1 MGDPGTGKV
10 WSMSAL
16 LGVARPHALAVKGG
30 TLAATTVL
38 AGAGFL
44 GVATVAPEIPGAPFA
59 AVQHNVA
66 LVDFP
71 SFSESL
77 QSLLNDMGMGDLNA
91 VLGGFG
97 TFDVDSTVSQF
108 LASLNPDGITL
119 NGLTNIFGISLT
131 EPLYSA
137 TAQSLLGFGS
147 DWLVNGV
154 PIGNLD
160 LGDLIDVV
168 LGAGAGE
175 HSLTDL
181 ADAVGLGSMLSQYGG
196 MITALGLENLNYQNC
211 PLGICSNPDLTLNS
225 SLVDWLSGILQV
237 PTTDVTK
244 HVTSILPPFST
255 TTVVPNSAYTLGQYL
270 HTLPV
275 SDTNSTTMDNAT
287 LGLLFNLTPGQTWD
301 EYVSHFPFGGT
312 LLDPSDEIWGDQ
324 TLGTLLTSFLP
335 DDSTLTITGDTPITD
350 ILEAFG
356 LFNW

>member
-1 MGDPGTGKV
+1 
-10 WSMSAL
+10 MSDL
-16 LGVARPHALAVKGG
+16 LGVVRPHALALKGG
-30 TLAATTVL
+30 TLAAATAL

-44 GVATVAPEIPGAPFA
+44 GVATAGPELPSAPFA
-59 AVQHNVA
+59 AVQHNAA
-66 LVDFP
+66 LVAFP
-71 SFSESL
+71 TFAESL

-97 TFDVDSTVSQF
+97 TFNVDSSVSQF

-160 LGDLIDVV
+160 LGDLIDVA

-175 HSLTDL
+175 HSLTQL
-181 ADAVGLGSMLSQYGG
+181 ANAVGLGSMLSQYGS
-196 MITALGLENLNYQNC
+196 MISGLFDNMNVLNCGLAGIGLCDHPGLTAG
-211 PLGICSNPDLTLNS
+211 S
-225 SLVDWLSGILQV
+225 SLNDWLSGILGV
-237 PTTDVTK
+237 
-244 HVTSILPPFST
+244 ST
-255 TTVVPNSAYTLGQYL
+255 TEVTRNSYVLGILTGSNPNYAPATTLGQYL

-301 EYVSHFPFGGT
+301 QYVSHFPFGGT
-312 LLDPSDEIWGDQ
+312 LLDPSGEIWGDQ

-335 DDSTLTITGDTPITD
+335 DDSGLTITGDTPITD

>member
-16 LGVARPHALAVKGG
+16 MGVARPHALAVKGG
-30 TLAATTVL
+30 TLAAATVL

-44 GVATVAPEIPGAPFA
+44 GVAAAGPELPGAPFA
-59 AVQHNVA
+59 AAQHNVA

-108 LASLNPDGITL
+108 LASLNPDGVTL

-160 LGDLIDVV
+160 LGDLIDVA

-181 ADAVGLGSMLSQYGG
+181 ASAVGLGSMLSQYGSL
-196 MITALGLENLNYQNC
+196 ITALGLENQNVLNC
-211 PLGICSNPDLTLNS
+211 GLLGIACTNPDLTLNS
-225 SLVDWLSGILQV
+225 SLVDWLSGLTGV

-244 HVTSILPPFST
+244 YVGLINPSHTVLPDT
-255 TTVVPNSAYTLGQYL
+255 ATTLGQYL

-301 EYVSHFPFGGT
+301 QYVSNFPFGGT
-312 LLDPSDEIWGDQ
+312 LLDPSHEIWGDQ

>member
-1 MGDPGTGKV
+1 
-10 WSMSAL
+10 MSDL
-16 LGVARPHALAVKGG
+16 LGVVRPHALALKGG
-30 TLAATTVL
+30 TLAAATVL

-44 GVATVAPEIPGAPFA
+44 GVATVGPELPGAPFA
-59 AVQHNVA
+59 AVRHNVA

-71 SFSESL
+71 TFSESL

-160 LGDLIDVV
+160 LGGTGGVIDTL
-168 LGAGAGE
+168 LGAGAGA

-181 ADAVGLGSMLSQYGG
+181 ANAVGLGSMLSQYGSLISG
-196 MITALGLENLNYQNC
+196 LGLDNMNVDNCTLTCGALGNITSH
-211 PLGICSNPDLTLNS
+211 PSLGLGS
-225 SLVDWLSGILQV
+225 SLNDWLSGFIGK
-237 PTTDVTK
+237 PTVDVTQ
-244 HVTSILPPFST
+244 HAFSGLGST
-255 TTVVPNSAYTLGQYL
+255 TTLSGSATTLGEYL

-301 EYVSHFPFGGT
+301 QYVSNFPFGGT
-312 LLDPSDEIWGDQ
+312 LLDPSHEIWGDQ

>member
-1 MGDPGTGKV
+1 
-10 WSMSAL
+10 MSDL
-16 LGVARPHALAVKGG
+16 LGVVRPHALALKGG
-30 TLAATTVL
+30 TLAAATVL
-38 AGAGFL
+38 AGAGLL
-44 GVATVAPEIPGAPFA
+44 GVATVGPQLPGAPFA
-59 AVQHNVA
+59 AVQNHVELVA
-66 LVDFP
+66 FP
-71 SFSESL
+71 TFAESL
-77 QSLLNDMGMGDLNA
+77 QTLLNDMGMGNLNE

-97 TFDVDSTVSQF
+97 TFNVNSSVSQF

-160 LGDLIDVV
+160 LGDLIDVA

-181 ADAVGLGSMLSQYGG
+181 ANAIGMGSMLSQYGSL
-196 MITALGLENLNYQNC
+196 ITALGLENLNVENC
-211 PLGICSNPDLTLNS
+211 TLTCGALLNVTSNPDLSLNS
-225 SLVDWLSGILQV
+225 SLTDWLSGILGV
-237 PTTDVTK
+237 PTTDVTQ
-244 HVTSILPPFST
+244 HAYSGLGS
-255 TTVVPNSAYTLGQYL
+255 TTVVPNSGYTLGEYL

-301 EYVSHFPFGGT
+301 QYVSNFPFGGT
-312 LLDPSDEIWGDQ
+312 LLDPSHEIWGDQ

>member
-1 MGDPGTGKV
+1 
-10 WSMSAL
+10 MSDL
-16 LGVARPHALAVKGG
+16 LGVVRPHALALKGG
-30 TLAATTVL
+30 TLAAATVL

-44 GVATVAPEIPGAPFA
+44 GVATVGPELPGAPFA

-71 SFSESL
+71 TFSESL

-160 LGDLIDVV
+160 LGDLIDVA

-181 ADAVGLGSMLSQYGG
+181 ANAIGMGSMLSQYGS
-196 MITALGLENLNYQNC
+196 MISALGLENLNVLNC
-211 PLGICSNPDLTLNS
+211 GPLGISCSNPDLTLNS
-225 SLVDWLSGILQV
+225 SLVDWLSGFLGK
-237 PTTDVTK
+237 PTVDVTTWT
-244 HVTSILPPFST
+244 HPLLGSPTSS
-255 TTVVPNSAYTLGQYL
+255 VAAGSGYTLGEYL

-301 EYVSHFPFGGT
+301 QYVSNFPFGGT
-312 LLDPSDEIWGDQ
+312 LLDPSHEIWGDQ

>member
-1 MGDPGTGKV
+1 
-10 WSMSAL
+10 MSDL
-16 LGVARPHALAVKGG
+16 LGVVRPHALALKGG
-30 TLAATTVL
+30 TLAAATVL

-44 GVATVAPEIPGAPFA
+44 GVATVGPELPGAPFA

-71 SFSESL
+71 TFSESL

-97 TFDVDSTVSQF
+97 TFNVDSTVSQF

-137 TAQSLLGFGS
+137 TAQSLLGYGS

-160 LGDLIDVV
+160 LGDLIDVA

-181 ADAVGLGSMLSQYGG
+181 ANAIGMGSMLSQYGS
-196 MITALGLENLNYQNC
+196 MITALGLENLNVENC
-211 PLGICSNPDLTLNS
+211 TLTCGALLNVTSNPDLTLNS
-225 SLVDWLSGILQV
+225 SLTDWLSGILGV
-237 PTTDVTK
+237 PTTDVTQ
-244 HVTSILPPFST
+244 HAYSGLGS
-255 TTVVPNSAYTLGQYL
+255 TTVVPGSGYTLGEYL

-301 EYVSHFPFGGT
+301 QYVSNFPFGGT
-312 LLDPSDEIWGDQ
+312 LLDPSHEIWGDQ

>member
-1 MGDPGTGKV
+1 
-10 WSMSAL
+10 MSDL
-16 LGVARPHALAVKGG
+16 LGVVRPHALALKGG
-30 TLAATTVL
+30 TLAAATVL

-44 GVATVAPEIPGAPFA
+44 GVATVGPELPGAPFA

-71 SFSESL
+71 TFSESL

-160 LGDLIDVV
+160 LGDLIDVA

-181 ADAVGLGSMLSQYGG
+181 ANAIGMGSMLSQYGS
-196 MITALGLENLNYQNC
+196 MITALGLENLNVVNC
-211 PLGICSNPDLTLNS
+211 GALGVVCSNPDLTLNS
-225 SLVDWLSGILQV
+225 SLVDWLSGFLGK
-237 PTTDVTK
+237 PTVDVTTWT
-244 HVTSILPPFST
+244 HPVLGSPTSST
-255 TTVVPNSAYTLGQYL
+255 AAGSGYTLGEYL

-301 EYVSHFPFGGT
+301 QYVSNFPFGGT
-312 LLDPSDEIWGDQ
+312 LLDPSHEIWGDQ

>member
-1 MGDPGTGKV
+1 
-10 WSMSAL
+10 MSAL
-16 LGVARPHALAVKGG
+16 LGVARPHALALKGG
-30 TLAATTVL
+30 TLAAATIL
-38 AGAGFL
+38 AGAGL
-44 GVATVAPEIPGAPFA
+44 AGVATVGPQFPGAPFA

-71 SFSESL
+71 SFSDSL

-97 TFDVDSTVSQF
+97 TFDVDSSVSQF
-108 LASLNPDGITL
+108 LASLNPDGVTL

-137 TAQSLLGFGS
+137 TVQSLLGFGS

-160 LGDLIDVV
+160 LGDLIDVA

-181 ADAVGLGSMLSQYGG
+181 ANAVGMGSMLSQYWG
-196 MITALGLENLNYQNC
+196 MISALGLENLNVLNC
-211 PLGICSNPDLTLNS
+211 TLACGSLLSADTHPDLTLNS
-225 SLVDWLSGILQV
+225 SLVDWLSAILGK
-237 PTTDVTK
+237 PTTDVTQ
-244 HVTSILPPFST
+244 HVGVLFPT
-255 TTVVPNSAYTLGQYL
+255 TTVVPGSGYTLGEYL

-301 EYVSHFPFGGT
+301 QYVSNFPFGGT
-312 LLDPSDEIWGDQ
+312 LLDPSHEIWGDQ